1 MGKTI
6 TIGFSI
12 CEKSVE
18 DIRFE
23 SPMQILPC
31 SLERHSTAILDI
43 LNDAIAHTTAIYDY
57 HPRTPASMQAWFAAK
72 EKDSY
77 PVIGIE
83 EAGRLLGFA
92 SYGSFRAWP
101 AYRYTV
107 ESSVYVAEEARGRG
121 CGRKLMEELI
131 RLARIQD
138 MHTLVACIDMQ
149 NTASIRLHEKLGFS
163 NSGVLRQV
171 GYKFGHWLD
180 AGFFQLI
187 LDTPAQPIEG

>member
-1 MGKTI
+1 VKNKSKT
-6 TIGFSI
+6 TGS
-12 CEKSVE
+12 
-18 DIRFE
+18 DYD
-23 SPMQILPC
+23 MQIVYC
-31 SLERHSTAILDI
+31 SLEHHGAAMLDI
-43 LNDAIAHTTAIYDY
+43 VNNAIAHTTAIYDY
-57 HPRTPASMQAWFAAK
+57 HPRTPANMRAWFTAK
-72 EKDSY
+72 EKDCF

-107 ESSVYVAEEARGRG
+107 ESSVYVVGEARGRE
-121 CGRKLMEELI
+121 CGRILMGELI

-163 NSGVLRQV
+163 NSGVIRQA
-171 GYKFGHWLD
+171 GYKFGRWLD